1 MLETHDA
8 STIFAD
14 SRTLY
19 NDALEMLERD
29 RIRNAAEKAWGAMR
43 RATDAL
49 ILARSGELPPT
60 TAVTSRGI
68 RALARESDTFE
79 LLSGEYF
86 TRITLLHGYCFYN
99 GMCEPGEETEQ
110 LIRETL
116 DFILKAENLAGA

>member
-1 MLETHDA
+1 
-8 STIFAD
+8 
-14 SRTLY
+14 
-19 NDALEMLERD
+19 MLERD
-29 RIRNAAEKAWGAMR
+29 RIRNAAEKAWGATR
-43 RATDAL
+43 RATGAL

-110 LIRETL
+110 LIREML

>member
-1 MLETHDA
+1 
-8 STIFAD
+8 
-14 SRTLY
+14 
-19 NDALEMLERD
+19 MLERD
-29 RIRNAAEKAWGAMR
+29 RILNAAEKAWGTTR
-43 RATDAL
+43 RTTGAL

-110 LIRETL
+110 LIREML
-116 DFILKAENLAGA
+116 DFILKAENLAGAWLPRSWPKVGPIWKPLSGKA

>member
-1 MLETHDA
+1 
-8 STIFAD
+8 
-14 SRTLY
+14 
-19 NDALEMLERD
+19 MLERD
-29 RIRNAAEKAWGAMR
+29 RIRNAAEKAWGATR

-99 GMCEPGEETEQ
+99 NGMCEPGEETEQ

-116 DFILKAENLAGA
+116 GFILKAENLAGA